1 MGRTP
6 KKKKLS
12 ESGSQKSLRSSRNS
26 RCSGEQSPNSAVDKD
41 DPVFIGLALELKE
54 EGTKLFQRRD
64 YEGAAFKFDKAI
76 RILPKGH
83 DDVAFLHCNIAA
95 CYMHMNPEEY
105 HRAIDECNSALEA
118 SPKYAKA
125 LLKRARC
132 FEALDRLDLASRDV
146 QKVLSLEPNNVTAL
160 ELSESIRE
168 VMEEKDVLLDKQVV
182 SPDEPAAN
190 LAKARV
196 QRRVSRKFRNSI
208 VEEEVWEMI
217 HDEEDHENDE
227 DHGKEDCS
235 RENHTRNDLS
245 QEENHTGEMQVKH
258 NQEKHTEEIKINYDQ
273 HKRGAT
279 DEGQQL
285 QLASWDMEEMKLKQ
299 RHSQDMHEKHLKEI
313 LVKGI
318 QLEKGKCTKQNRV
331 SSVEKRQK
339 PFEVGSHRKQEKH
352 TQDKYERYTNV
363 NQERHSLERHIGHCE
378 DMPEKRITIKTANH
392 GRVKHKKYTGEN
404 HEDVREGARNHV
416 KFVLED
422 DIRVVLIPEN
432 CSLLQVMDIAR
443 YKYNPHLKSF
453 LLKFM
458 DKEGDLVT
466 ITSTEDLRWVEELYS
481 EVPVR
486 LYIKE
491 VSPERE
497 ITRDLVM
504 PTSSSAVQERNHY
517 SFSECGSSRKQDEK
531 ISCVDDWMMQFARLF
546 KNHVGFD
553 SDACVDLRD
562 LGMRLYYEAMEDTI
576 TSEEAQEIFQAA
588 EAKFQEMAALA
599 LFNWGNVHM
608 SRARKRL
615 FLSEDAS
622 KESILSQLKDAYEW
636 ACTEYVKAGKKFEDS
651 VDVKQDFYEGL
662 IALGQQQ
669 FEQAKLCWRYADTCK
684 VDMGTE
690 VLELFNHAE
699 DNMEKG
705 MEMWEG
711 IEHLRV
717 KGLSKSRKEKIVLD
731 KLGLNEH
738 GKDLSPD
745 EAFEQASNM
754 RSQLNI
760 SWGTILYER
769 SVVEFKLGLSS
780 WEDSLQEAIEKFKT
794 GGASVADIG
803 VMVKNHCVN
812 ENTQEGLSFKID
824 EIIQAW
830 NEMYDAKKLKN
841 GSSSFRLEPLFR
853 RRPSKL
859 HNILEHIHYTCEHVS
874 NIGLGCCT
882 RG

>member
-1 MGRTP
+1 MGKTP

-12 ESGSQKSLRSSRNS
+12 EAGSRNSLSSSMNNRSSSRNG
-26 RCSGEQSPNSAVDKD
+26 RCSGEQSPESAVDKD
-41 DPVFIGLALELKE
+41 DAVFIGLAVELKE
-54 EGTKLFQRRD
+54 EGTRLFQRRD
-64 YEGAAFKFDKAI
+64 YERAAFKFDKAI
-76 RILPKGH
+76 QLLPKGH
-83 DDVAFLHCNIAA
+83 DDIAFVHCNIAA

-118 SPKYAKA
+118 SPKYTKA

-132 FEALDRLDLASRDV
+132 FEALDKLDLACRDV

-168 VMEEKDVLLDKQVV
+168 VMEETDKQVV
-182 SPDEPAAN
+182 SPEEPAAN
-190 LAKARV
+190 FAKEKI

-217 HDEEDHENDE
+217 HDKEDHENDQ
-227 DHGKEDCS
+227 DDGKENCS
-235 RENHTRNDLS
+235 KENHTRNDLS
-245 QEENHTGEMQVKH
+245 KEENDTGEMQVKH
-258 NQEKHTEEIKINYDQ
+258 NQDKHEKHTEEIKIKKGQY
-273 HKRGAT
+273 KRGARD
-279 DEGQQL
+279 DEEQQR
-285 QLASWDMEEMKLKQ
+285 QHTSWDMEEMNLKQ
-299 RHSQDMHEKHLKEI
+299 RQEQGKSEKHLKEI

-318 QLEKGKCTKQNRV
+318 QLELGRYTKQNQV
-331 SSVEKRQK
+331 I
-339 PFEVGSHRKQEKH
+339 SHSKQEKH
-352 TQDKYERYTNV
+352 TEEKYERYTNV
-363 NQERHSLERHIGHCE
+363 NQERHSLERHIGRCN
-378 DMPEKRITIKTANH
+378 DMLENRTTIKTTNH
-392 GRVKHKKYTGEN
+392 GRDKHEKHTREN
-404 HEDVREGARNHV
+404 HEDVSEGTTKNV
-416 KFVLED
+416 KFILGD
-422 DIRVVLIPEN
+422 DIRIVLIPEN
-432 CSLLQVMDIAR
+432 CSLLQLMDIAR
-443 YKYNPHLKSF
+443 YKYNPYLKSF

-466 ITSTEDLRWVEELYS
+466 ITSTEDLRWVEELNPH
-481 EVPVR
+481 VPVR

-491 VSPERE
+491 VSPDRE
-497 ITRDLVM
+497 IIRDVVM
-504 PTSSSAVQERNHY
+504 PTSSFAVQERNHY
-517 SFSECGSSRKQDEK
+517 SISECGSSRKGDEK
-531 ISCVDDWMMQFARLF
+531 NSCVDDWMMQFARLF
-546 KNHVGFD
+546 KNHAGFD

-562 LGMRLYYEAMEDTI
+562 LGIRLYYEAMEDTI

-608 SRARKRL
+608 TRARKRL

-651 VDVKQDFYEGL
+651 VDVKPDFYEGL

-669 FEQAKLCWRYADTCK
+669 FEQAKLSWRYADTCK

-711 IEHLRV
+711 IEYLRV

-731 KLGLNEH
+731 KLGLNEQ
-738 GKDLSPD
+738 GKDLSTD

-780 WEDSLQEAIEKFKT
+780 WEESLQEAIEKFKT
-794 GGASVADIG
+794 GGASLADIS

-812 ENTQEGLSFKID
+812 ENTQEGLSFNID
-824 EIIQAW
+824 EIVQAW

-853 RRPSKL
+853 RRSSKL
-859 HNILEHIHYTCEHVS
+859 HNILEHIHYT
-874 NIGLGCCT
+874 
-882 RG
+882 

>member
-1 MGRTP
+1 MGKTP

-12 ESGSQKSLRSSRNS
+12 ESGSRTSLSSSRNS
-26 RCSGEQSPNSAVDKD
+26 RCSGELADEDDAVF
-41 DPVFIGLALELKE
+41 VGLAAELKE
-54 EGTKLFQRRD
+54 EGTRLFQKRD

-76 RILPKGH
+76 KLLTKGH
-83 DDVAFLHCNIAA
+83 ADIAFLHCNIAA

-118 SPKYAKA
+118 APTYTKA

-132 FEALDRLDLASRDV
+132 FEALDRLDLACRDV
-146 QKVLSLEPNNVTAL
+146 EKVLSLEPNNVTAL
-160 ELSESIRE
+160 ELHESIRE
-168 VMEEKDVLLDKQVV
+168 VMEEEVLLDKQIA
-182 SPDEPAAN
+182 SPEE
-190 LAKARV
+190 LATTFAKEKI

-217 HDEEDHENDE
+217 HEEEDHVNDEEKCSDENNMDNNCEENDTRE
-227 DHGKEDCS
+227 IQEKNHQ
-235 RENHTRNDLS
+235 ENHN
-245 QEENHTGEMQVKH
+245 
-258 NQEKHTEEIKINYDQ
+258 KHTEEVEMKNPQYKQ
-273 HKRGAT
+273 GAI
-279 DEGQQL
+279 DDGQQL
-285 QLASWDMEEMKLKQ
+285 QHASWDMDETNQKE
-299 RHSQDMHEKHLKEI
+299 RHGHNKHEKHLKEI

-318 QLEKGKCTKQNRV
+318 QLDQERHTKNNQVRNAEKYQKH
-331 SSVEKRQK
+331 VEVNSNS
-339 PFEVGSHRKQEKH
+339 EQEKN
-352 TQDKYERYTNV
+352 TEEMYERYPSA
-363 NQERHSLERHIGHCE
+363 NQEKCSLERNIGRCE
-378 DMPEKRITIKTANH
+378 DIQEKQITIKTENH
-392 GRVKHKKYTGEN
+392 GTGKHKKHHREN
-404 HEDVREGARNHV
+404 HEYVSEGAKKGF
-416 KFVLED
+416 KFVLGD

-432 CSLLQVMDIAR
+432 CSLLQLMDIAR

-458 DKEGDLVT
+458 DKEGDMVT
-466 ITSTEDLRWVEELYS
+466 ITSTEDLRWVEELYAQ
-481 EVPVR
+481 VPVR

-497 ITRDLVM
+497 ITRDLIM
-504 PTSSSAVQERNHY
+504 PASSFHLQERNQY
-517 SFSECGSSRKQDEK
+517 STSECGSSRKEDEK
-531 ISCVDDWMMQFARLF
+531 NSCVDDWMMQFARLF
-546 KNHVGFD
+546 RNHAGFD
-553 SDACVDLRD
+553 SDACLDLRD
-562 LGMRLYYEAMEDTI
+562 LGMRLYYDAMEDTI

-588 EAKFQEMAALA
+588 ESKFQEMAALA

-615 FLSEDAS
+615 FLSDDAS

-651 VDVKQDFYEGL
+651 IDIKPDFYEGL

-669 FEQAKLCWRYADTCK
+669 FEQAKLSWRYADTCK
-684 VDMGTE
+684 VEMGTE

-711 IEHLRV
+711 IEYLRV
-717 KGLSKSRKEKIVLD
+717 KGLAKSRKGKVMLD
-731 KLGLNEH
+731 KMGLNEH

-769 SVVEFKLGLSS
+769 SVVEYKLGLPS
-780 WEDSLQEAIEKFKT
+780 WEESLQEAIEKFKT
-794 GGASVADIG
+794 GGASVADIS

-812 ENTQEGLSFKID
+812 QNTQEGLSFKID
-824 EIIQAW
+824 EIVQAW

-841 GSSSFRLEPLFR
+841 GTSSFRLEPLFR

-859 HNILEHIHYTCEHVS
+859 QNILEHVHYT
-874 NIGLGCCT
+874 
-882 RG
+882 